1 MQKTDISKYSYD
13 GFDTD
18 SPSSIPPPKSKR
30 YASKLI
36 LILIFRIILSLF
48 VLGATT
54 ATIILFSIRAYVLSL
69 DDDSIIL
76 DLSTSRM
83 ALTSFIY
90 VNDENGVPQEYQRAF
105 NLENRIW
112 IDFKDIPDRMKDAI
126 VAIEDKR
133 FYEHSGVDWVRTLS
147 AVASLLKGSQSH
159 GGSTLTQQL
168 IKNITDDNET
178 SLTRKLRE
186 IFRAMHFEEKYSKDE
201 IIEAYLNIVNFG
213 AGSRGVQAAANIYF
227 NKNIQDCSI
236 AECAAIAGI
245 TQNPTAY
252 NPFYYPEKNQKRRE
266 TVLREMFEQEKITE
280 QEYNQAMEESNKME
294 FSQDADS
301 ENGASSSSVNPVR
314 NWYTEAMLNDVIND
328 LCSKYNIGKSAS
340 ENILLTGG
348 LKIYSAMDRNAQ
360 DNAESA
366 VKDSHVMPTDKELEI
381 GYVMMGFDGRILATL
396 GCREQKTGNLWY
408 DRANFAKR
416 QPGSTMKP
424 ISVYAP
430 AIESGA
436 YTYSSLI
443 NDEPLQIDADGS
455 GELRSWPNN
464 WYKGYKGKVTL
475 QWALEKSA
483 NAPAAQVLHSI
494 STTKSYEFLTQKLGF
509 SSLDSS
515 DALSL
520 SALATGGT
528 HVGVTVREMTAAF
541 QIFGNGG
548 QYCKPYSYFYV
559 TDRNDKVILD
569 NRYNIPTQ
577 AISSQTA
584 TIMNRLL
591 RNVIVGSEGTGR
603 GANID
608 KWNIIGKTGT
618 TNDDHDSWFI
628 GLSPYAVSG
637 VWVGYDNPKRIH
649 ETASAIRIWKH
660 IMSNYLSK
668 KEKKDFDYD
677 PNVIEATY
685 CKSTGEMANS
695 SCPDTAVGYY
705 ANNGIPAR
713 CSTHK
718 GASVNDKVAETH
730 VEKPLNESSNES
742 NESLVPRV
750 TEKNDETE
758 EKEEKTDEKKRN
770 KVDKVNENDVVDK
783 NIKDKQFF
791 DNFSLFN

>member
-13 GFDTD
+13 GFIPD
-18 SPSSIPPPKSKR
+18 SPTSGNIPPPKSKKHTLR
-30 YASKLI
+30 LI
-36 LILIFRIILSLF
+36 LILITRIILSLF
-48 VLGATT
+48 VIGAITS
-54 ATIILFSIRAYVLSL
+54 IIVLLSIRTYVLSL
-69 DDDSIIL
+69 DDNNIIL
-76 DLSTSRM
+76 DLNTSKM

-90 VNDENGVPQEYQRAF
+90 VNDENGAPQEYQRVF
-105 NLENRIW
+105 NQENRIW
-112 IDFKDIPDRMKDAI
+112 IDFKDIPERMKDAI
-126 VAIEDKR
+126 IAIEDKR
-133 FYEHSGVDWVRTLS
+133 FYEHSGVDWVRTMS

-186 IFRAMHFEEKYSKDE
+186 IFRAIHFEENYSKDE

-252 NPFYYPEKNQKRRE
+252 NPFYYPEKNKKRRE
-266 TVLREMFEQEKITE
+266 TVLQEMFEQQKITE
-280 QEYNQAMEESNKME
+280 EEYNQAMQESEDMQFN
-294 FSQDADS
+294 QDADDDGS
-301 ENGASSSSVNPVR
+301 NPSSVNPVR
-314 NWYTEAMLNDVIND
+314 NWYIEAMLNDVVND
-328 LCSKYNIGKSAS
+328 LCTKYNIGKTAA

-348 LKIYSAMDRNAQ
+348 LKIYSAMDKNAQ
-360 DNAESA
+360 DIAQTTIR
-366 VKDSHVMPTDKELEI
+366 DSSVMPHDKDLQL
-381 GYVMMGFDGRILATL
+381 GYIMMGPDGRILATL

-430 AIESGA
+430 AIDSGA
-436 YTYSSLI
+436 YNYSSLI
-443 NDEPLQIDADGS
+443 NDEPLQIDADGN
-455 GELRSWPNN
+455 GDLRSWPSN

-483 NAPAAQVLHSI
+483 NAPAAQVLNSI
-494 STTKSYEFLTQKLGF
+494 STAKSYEFLTEKLGF
-509 SSLDSS
+509 HSLDAS
-515 DALSL
+515 DASSL

-559 TDRNDKVILD
+559 TDRYDKVILD
-569 NRYNIPTQ
+569 NRSNIPSQ

-603 GANID
+603 GANIEG
-608 KWNIIGKTGT
+608 WNIVGKTGT

-637 VWVGYDNPKRIH
+637 IWVGYDNPKRIY
-649 ETASAIRIWKH
+649 ETASAVRIWKA
-660 IMSNYLSK
+660 INTKYLSALP
-668 KEKKDFDYD
+668 EKDFNYD
-677 PNVIEATY
+677 PNVVEMSY
-685 CKSTGEMANS
+685 CKESGGAANS
-695 SCPDTAVGYY
+695 SCHHTGVGYY
-705 ANNGIPAR
+705 ANNNLPPR
-713 CSTHK
+713 CSLHF
-718 GASVNDKVAETH
+718 GFSVNDKSAQSSNIESPPEDSEPSEDSTDPSQQPPIPAETPH
-730 VEKPLNESSNES
+730 EPPPRIDDSPNFRDWFHIIEGAEQLIPEI
-742 NESLVPRV
+742 VPG
-750 TEKNDETE
+750 T
-758 EKEEKTDEKKRN
+758 
-770 KVDKVNENDVVDK
+770 
-783 NIKDKQFF
+783 
-791 DNFSLFN
+791 